1 MTMQLHQI
9 KIEFNAE
16 QDRLLMRL
24 ASGDHAE
31 VLLWL
36 TRRCVKLLWPLLV
49 KMAESAPGIAL
60 QPAPEARQALLD
72 MERERA
78 LAKADFASPY
88 KEAGREPLLGAE
100 PILVARMHTDRN
112 DRGQSVLALLP
123 LEGQGVNLALNDTL
137 LHGVCKLLQDAVEA
151 AGWDMKLALPTS
163 FVPGTTDSVPR
174 TLN

>member
-1 MTMQLHQI
+1 MQLQQI
-9 KIEFNAE
+9 KIEFVAE

-31 VLLWL
+31 VRLWL
-36 TRRCVKLLWPLLV
+36 TRRCIKLLWPLLV

-60 QPAPEARQALLD
+60 QPVPEARQALLD

-100 PILVARMHTDRN
+100 PVLVARMHSERN
-112 DRGQSVLALLP
+112 NRGQNVLALLP
-123 LEGQGVNLALNDTL
+123 LEGQGVNLALDDTL
-137 LHGVCKLLQDAVEA
+137 LHGLCKLLQDAVET
-151 AGWDMKLALPTS
+151 AGWDMKLALPTGVAS
-163 FVPGTTDSVPR
+163 ATAAGAPK